1 MFSCFYVLEISN
13 DLRKFAESG
22 FREFFG
28 VISTSDFTLNFQDFD
43 DDFTPLHAKF
53 RENLILVHIA
63 LDTQFQLLAKQIH
76 RSKLPIVAELKL
88 PVDH

>member
-1 MFSCFYVLEISN
+1 MFSWFYVLEISN

-43 DDFTPLHAKF
+43 DETFLKFT
-53 RENLILVHIA
+53 EV
-63 LDTQFQLLAKQIH
+63 H
-76 RSKLPIVAELKL
+76 RSFVRDCPSFSFESSTRG
-88 PVDH
+88 

>member
-1 MFSCFYVLEISN
+1 MFSWFYVLEISN

-43 DDFTPLHAKF
+43 DETFLKF
-53 RENLILVHIA
+53 PKFLEIL
-63 LDTQFQLLAKQIH
+63 
-76 RSKLPIVAELKL
+76 RSFVRDCPSFSFESSTRG
-88 PVDH
+88 